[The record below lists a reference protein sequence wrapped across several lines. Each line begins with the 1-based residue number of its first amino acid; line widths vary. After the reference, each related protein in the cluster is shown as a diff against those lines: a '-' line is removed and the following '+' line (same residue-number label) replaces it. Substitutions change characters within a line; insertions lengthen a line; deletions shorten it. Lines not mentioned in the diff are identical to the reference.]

1 MKLIK
6 NGICAVDGFE
16 AVGKHIGI
24 KKVKKDFAVIYS
36 DRLCSAA
43 GVFTSNKVKGA
54 PVVLTQK
61 YLKDGKAQAI
71 VINSGISNVATG
83 KKGYEDAVK
92 MSKLGG
98 VELDVDNENVLVAST
113 GLIGAYLPMDKIEW
127 GIKGVKDELVGDGSD
142 ASEAILT
149 TDKVVKEI
157 AVDFGG
163 FKVGGIAKGSG
174 MIHPNMA
181 TMLGFITTDAKISA
195 GNLKKML
202 KRAVDKSFNMVSVDM
217 QTSTSDMVL
226 IMANGNAG
234 EVSEGKFQD
243 VLDFVCLDLAKKI
256 AKDGEGATKLIEVN
270 VKGGP
275 STQDAKKIAKSIVS
289 SDLFKCAVYG
299 NDPNWGRIMCAIG
312 NSKAEFSEE
321 KIDIYFN
328 GVKIVNGG
336 VGVDFKKEKVI
347 NSLKKGEVKVIID
360 LNEGRFEATAYGCD
374 MSEEYVK
381 INADNHS

>member
-1 MKLIK
+1 MLVEMKLIN
-6 NGICAVDGFE
+6 NGICAVDGFKV
-16 AVGKHIGI
+16 VGKHVGI
-24 KKVKKDFAVIYS
+24 KKSKKDLAVVHS
-36 DRLCSAA
+36 DSLCSAA

-61 YLKDGKAQAI
+61 YLKDGKAQSI

-92 MSKLGG
+92 MSKLVG

-113 GLIGAYLPMDKIEW
+113 GLIGAYLPMDKIED
-127 GIKGVKDELVGDGSD
+127 GIKGIKDELVGESSG
-142 ASEAILT
+142 AAEAILT

-157 AVDFGG
+157 AVDLGG
-163 FKVGGIAKGSG
+163 FKIGGIAKGSG

-202 KRAVDKSFNMVSVDM
+202 KKAVDKSFNMVSVDM

-226 IMANGNAG
+226 VLANGKAG
-234 EVSEGKFQD
+234 EVNEGKFQD
-243 VLDFVCLDLAKKI
+243 ALDFVCLDLAKKI

-270 VKGGP
+270 VKGGG
-275 STQDAKKIAKSIVS
+275 SIDDTKKIAKSIVS

-328 GVKIVNGG
+328 GVNVVNSG

-347 NSLKKGEVKVIID
+347 NSLKKGEVKLIID
-360 LNEGRFEATAYGCD
+360 LNGGRFEATAYGCD
-374 MSEEYVK
+374 MSEDYVK
-381 INADNHS
+381 IN